1 MPADNPAPGVI
12 PFDLDGM
19 ADILRE
25 TKPELAKQ
33 LDVESEQPAEEVAP
47 QPQTEVQPEAQ
58 PEPVAEEPAAEPEV
72 AETPEPEA
80 SDAPNSLED
89 ELAELNRQS
98 SEAKSKIAA
107 KPIAEQPKPAEAAKQ
122 RDDDLQLDTRQAAA
136 MHPRTKKIIEER
148 NQKIITERN
157 RAESLA
163 KEKEELA
170 AELNRARESLKKG
183 VVPKETEEELT
194 RLRERI
200 RELDIT
206 RDPSLEERYDK
217 PVTENETKIIGILQE
232 FGVGKTV
239 NGKDDPEAIEKLKSD
254 GISFKS
260 ISPYIKKLSDEGY
273 EDEAEG
279 LRELLRENIRVKNA
293 KQKEISEWRTNF
305 DVKKQQAAQ
314 FSQQKQEQML
324 SEVRDHATRILN
336 SDLTDLAKDFS
347 FLNKPSEP
355 LPSDS
360 PAVAKAKQDAL
371 AAYEAAS
378 KSVSEAVAQLDASKA
393 PPERVSEIQG
403 RLTANAVQNIVI
415 RQQVLPRLMKDLA
428 DLKAR
433 NSELE
438 AKVGKIKSAGTLSR
452 AHAAA
457 ATSPAGAKTALPES
471 NEDAA
476 KQIAREMGIRLE

>member
-33 LDVESEQPAEEVAP
+33 LDVESEQPAEETVP
-47 QPQTEVQPEAQ
+47 PPQPEAQ

-98 SEAKSKIAA
+98 SEAKSKVAA
-107 KPIAEQPKPAEAAKQ
+107 KPVAEQPKPAEAAKQ
-122 RDDDLQLDTRQAAA
+122 RDDDLQLDTRQTAA

-148 NQKIITERN
+148 NQKIVTERN

-206 RDPSLEERYDK
+206 RDPSLEEKYDK
-217 PVTENETKIIGILQE
+217 PVTENEGRIIGILQE

-314 FSQQKQEQML
+314 FSQQKQEQTL

-378 KSVSEAVAQLDASKA
+378 KSVSEAVSQLDASKA

>member
-1 MPADNPAPGVI
+1 MPDPAPTVV

-19 ADILRE
+19 ADLLRE
-25 TKPELAKQ
+25 TKPDLAKE
-33 LDVESEQPAEEVAP
+33 LSTELEQPAEEPVQ
-47 QPQTEVQPEAQ
+47 QPQDLQPTPEAK
-58 PEPVAEEPAAEPEV
+58 PEPAAEAPAPEPEV
-72 AETPEPEA
+72 AETAEPQAEET
-80 SDAPNSLED
+80 SDTLED

-98 SEAKSKIAA
+98 DEAKTKAAA
-107 KPIAEQPKPAEAAKQ
+107 KPVAEEPKPVVEASKQ
-122 RDDDLQLDTRQAAA
+122 RDQDLQLDTRQAAA

-148 NQKIITERN
+148 NQKIVAERN
-157 RAESLA
+157 KAEALA

-170 AELNRARESLKKG
+170 AELNRARETLKKG
-183 VVPKETEEELT
+183 AVPKETEEELT

-206 RDPSLEERYDK
+206 RDPSLEAKYDK
-217 PVTENETKIIGILQE
+217 PVVENQNKILGILQE

-239 NGKDDPEAIEKLKSD
+239 DGKDDPEAVEKLKSE
-254 GISFKS
+254 GMTFKT
-260 ISPYIKKLSDEGY
+260 IAPYIKKLSEEGY

-279 LRELLRENIRVKNA
+279 LRELLRENIRIKNA
-293 KQKEISEWRTNF
+293 KEKEISEWRVNF
-305 DVKKQQAAQ
+305 DAKKQQA
-314 FSQQKQEQML
+314 SQYTQQQQEKMF

-336 SDLTDLAKDFS
+336 SDLTDLAKDFP
-347 FLNKPSEP
+347 FLTKPAEP

-378 KSVSEAVAQLDASKA
+378 KSISEAASQLDASKA
-393 PPERVSEIQG
+393 PADRVSEVQG

-415 RQQVLPRLMKDLA
+415 RQQVLPRLLKDLA

-471 NEDAA
+471 TEDAA
-476 KQIAREMGIRLE
+476 KQIAREMGIRLD

>member
-1 MPADNPAPGVI
+1 MPADNPAPGVV

-33 LDVESEQPAEEVAP
+33 LDVESEQPAEEIVPPP
-47 QPQTEVQPEAQ
+47 QSEAQ
-58 PEPVAEEPAAEPEV
+58 PEPVVEEPAAEPEV
-72 AETPEPEA
+72 AETPEPETNDTP
-80 SDAPNSLED
+80 STLED

-98 SEAKSKIAA
+98 SEAKSKTVA
-107 KPIAEQPKPAEAAKQ
+107 KPVEEQPKPAEAAKQ

-148 NQKIITERN
+148 NQKIVTERN
-157 RAESLA
+157 RAEALA

-217 PVTENETKIIGILQE
+217 PVSENESKIIGILQE
-232 FGVGKTV
+232 FGVGKTI

-254 GISFKS
+254 GITFKS

-324 SEVRDHATRILN
+324 TEVRDHATRILN
-336 SDLTDLAKDFS
+336 SDLAELAKDFS
-347 FLNKPSEP
+347 FLTKPSEP

-360 PAVAKAKQDAL
+360 PAIAKAKQDAL

-393 PPERVSEIQG
+393 PPDRVSEIQG

-457 ATSPAGAKTALPES
+457 ATSPAGAKTPLPES

-476 KQIAREMGIRLE
+476 KQIAREMGIRID

>member
-1 MPADNPAPGVI
+1 MPDPAPTIV

-33 LDVESEQPAEEVAP
+33 LGDELDQPAEAP
-47 QPQTEVQPEAQ
+47 VQQPQDLQPTPEAK
-58 PEPVAEEPAAEPEV
+58 PEPVAEAPA
-72 AETPEPEA
+72 PEPEA
-80 SDAPNSLED
+80 EEAPEPEAEETPNTLED

-98 SEAKSKIAA
+98 SEAKSKVAA
-107 KPIAEQPKPAEAAKQ
+107 KPAAEEPKAAAEAPKT
-122 RDDDLQLDTRQAAA
+122 RDEDLQLDTRQAAA

-148 NQKIITERN
+148 NQKIVAERN
-157 RAESLA
+157 KADALA

-206 RDPSLEERYDK
+206 RDPSLETKYDK
-217 PVTENETKIIGILQE
+217 PVSENQNKILGILQE

-239 NGKDDPEAIEKLKSD
+239 DGKDDPEAIEKLKSE
-254 GISFKS
+254 GMTFKT
-260 ISPYIKKLSDEGY
+260 IAPYIKKLSEEGY

-279 LRELLRENIRVKNA
+279 LRELLRENIRIRNA
-293 KQKEISEWRTNF
+293 KEKEIAEWRVNF
-305 DVKKQQAAQ
+305 DSKKQQAVQ
-314 FSQQKQEQML
+314 YNQQQQEKSL
-324 SEVRDHATRILN
+324 IEVRDHATRILN
-336 SDLTDLAKDFS
+336 SDLSELAKDFP
-347 FLNKPSEP
+347 FLTKPAEP

-360 PAVAKAKQDAL
+360 QAVAKAKQDAL
-371 AAYEAAS
+371 AAYEAAT
-378 KSVSEAVAQLDASKA
+378 KSISEAASQLDASKA
-393 PPERVSEIQG
+393 PPDKVFEVQG

-415 RQQVLPRLMKDLA
+415 RQQVLPRLLKDLA

-438 AKVGKIKSAGTLSR
+438 TKVGKIKSAGTLSR

-457 ATSPAGAKTALPES
+457 AASPAGAKTALPES

-476 KQIAREMGIRLE
+476 KQIAREMGIRID